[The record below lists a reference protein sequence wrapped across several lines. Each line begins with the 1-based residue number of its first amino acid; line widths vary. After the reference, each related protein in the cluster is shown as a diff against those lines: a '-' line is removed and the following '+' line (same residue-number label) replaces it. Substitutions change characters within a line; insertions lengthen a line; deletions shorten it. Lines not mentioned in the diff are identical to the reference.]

1 MRERRHTCGTSS
13 DRIEKAP
20 KIVVDCALQPDTG
33 EKCGL
38 DPWAPLGAALLAYH
52 TGRND
57 AVLRIDSDVFDSENV
72 AVRLYYRPDEDP
84 LPDLDRRALD
94 RCTGRVLD
102 AGAGAGRHAL
112 DLQCRGLEVT
122 ALDVSADAVR
132 VMQDRGIS
140 DVRQGDIYTSDL
152 GTYDTILLLM
162 NGIGLAGGPEGLNR
176 LLGRFRQLLRSGG
189 RVIFDAAGLDAAVHK
204 DEFEEMTDMAIG
216 RPQLGEVFFRLTFDD
231 LEGSWYPWLFPTS
244 TQLAEA
250 ARTAGFEFTIIGRGA
265 RGAFL
270 VELTR

>member
-1 MRERRHTCGTSS
+1 MNS
-13 DRIEKAP
+13 
-20 KIVVDCALQPDTG
+20 V
-33 EKCGL
+33 

-52 TGRND
+52 DGRHD
-57 AVLRIDSDVFDSENV
+57 AVLRVDSDVFDSEDV
-72 AVRLYYRPDEDP
+72 AVRLYYRPDEDA
-84 LPDLDRRALD
+84 LPDLDQRALD
-94 RCTGRVLD
+94 RCAGRILD
-102 AGAGAGRHAL
+102 IGAGAGRHAL

-140 DVRQGDIYTSDL
+140 DVRQGDIYTSDP
-152 GTYDTILLLM
+152 GSYDTILLLM
-162 NGIGLAGGPEGLNR
+162 NGIGLAGSHEGLQQLFGSFRR
-176 LLGRFRQLLRSGG
+176 LLRPGG

-204 DEFEEMTDMAIG
+204 DEFEELSDMAIG

-244 TQLAEA
+244 TMMAEA
-250 ARTAGFEFTIIGRGA
+250 ARDAGFECTIIGRGA

>member
-1 MRERRHTCGTSS
+1 MN
-13 DRIEKAP
+13 P
-20 KIVVDCALQPDTG
+20 V
-33 EKCGL
+33 

-52 TGRND
+52 NGRHD
-57 AVLRIDSDVFDSENV
+57 AVLRVDSDVFDSEKV

-84 LPDLDRRALD
+84 LSDLDLRALD

-122 ALDVSADAVR
+122 ALDVSTNAVR

-152 GTYDTILLLM
+152 GSYDTILLLM
-162 NGIGLAGGPEGLNR
+162 NGIGLAGGPEGLERLFDRFRR
-176 LLGRFRQLLRSGG
+176 LLRPGG
-189 RVIFDAAGLDAAVHK
+189 RVIFDAAGLDAAVRK
-204 DEFEEMTDMAIG
+204 DEFEELTDLAIG
-216 RPQLGEVFFRLTFDD
+216 RPRLGEVFFRLTFDD
-231 LEGSWYPWLFPTS
+231 LEGSWYPWLFPTP
-244 TQLAEA
+244 TMMTEA
-250 ARTAGFEFTIIGRGA
+250 ARAAGFEFTVIGRGA

-270 VELTR
+270 AEMTEPATPKKKEHN

>member
-1 MRERRHTCGTSS
+1 MN
-13 DRIEKAP
+13 P
-20 KIVVDCALQPDTG
+20 VDS
-33 EKCGL
+33 
-38 DPWAPLGAALLAYH
+38 WAPLGAALLAFH
-52 TGRND
+52 NGRHD
-57 AVLRIDSDVFDSENV
+57 AVLGIESDVFDSEDV

-122 ALDVSADAVR
+122 ALDVSTDAVR

-162 NGIGLAGGPEGLNR
+162 NGIGLAGGPEGLKK
-176 LLGRFRQLLRSGG
+176 LFDRFRRLLRSSG
-189 RVIFDAAGLDAAVHK
+189 RVIFDAAGLDAAVLK
-204 DEFEEMTDMAIG
+204 DEFEELAEMAIG

-231 LEGSWYPWLFPTS
+231 LQGSWYPWLFPTS
-244 TQLAEA
+244 TQLAKA
-250 ARTAGFEFTIIGRGA
+250 ARDAGFEFTIIGRGA

-270 VELTR
+270 GEMRNTRKRGKQLNRKER